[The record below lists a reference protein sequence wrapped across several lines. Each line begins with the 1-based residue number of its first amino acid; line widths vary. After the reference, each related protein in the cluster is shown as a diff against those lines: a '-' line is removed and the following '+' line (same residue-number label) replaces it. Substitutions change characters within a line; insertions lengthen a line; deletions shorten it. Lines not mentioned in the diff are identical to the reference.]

1 MQRLPHIFAHIS
13 LATRRPRWSTSR
25 SEQLSPSVAPIPHR
39 QQTVDAHW
47 RSLLLLPFLILGGNM
62 VLSIDNLPA
71 QAQQPNS
78 QGLSI
83 QADTQE
89 ANSKTQVVTARGNV
103 RLNYP
108 SRQLRAQANLAQYY
122 IKQKRIVLTG
132 NVTILQDGNTLTG
145 ESVTYLIDEG
155 RFIANPKAQQ
165 QVRSNYIIPEQGGKG
180 LTIQSNLQEANT
192 KSKIVTAT
200 GNVRLT
206 YPDKKLQARANVAE
220 YKIGEKQIVLTGNVV
235 VVQDGSSL
243 QGDSITY
250 LIEEGRFIAKQKPGI
265 PVQSIYIIPDRDG
278 KE

>member
-1 MQRLPHIFAHIS
+1 MQRLTHRFANDP
-13 LATRRPRWSTSR
+13 LAKRLQKPTFDRN
-25 SEQLSPSVAPIPHR
+25 
-39 QQTVDAHW
+39 W
-47 RSLLLLPFLILGGNM
+47 RSLLLLPFLLCGGTIQ
-62 VLSIDNLPA
+62 LFPIATLPA
-71 QAQQPNS
+71 QAQSPNN

-122 IKQKRIVLTG
+122 IKEKRIILTG
-132 NVTILQDGNTLTG
+132 NVTILQEGNTLTG
-145 ESVTYLIDEG
+145 ENVTYFIDEG
-155 RFIANPKAQQ
+155 RFIANPKIEQ

-180 LTIQSNLQEANT
+180 LTIQSNRQEANT

-200 GNVRLT
+200 GNVRLN

-220 YKIGEKQIVLTGNVV
+220 YKIGAKQIVLSGNVL

-265 PVQSIYIIPDRDG
+265 PVQSIYIIPD
-278 KE
+278 KQVQE